1 MWLLELISHISEV
14 NAVSDGLMT
23 TVLGGHNTE
32 SPLEKDSKGEALK
45 ENLAVKLTLTCFI
58 SAFCHVN
65 FNSPTLKE
73 RGSSFQADLEW
84 TSLSTQKKKGCK
96 EVSTLRSAPVTDSMP
111 FHMPIPGPIP
121 SA

>member
-73 RGSSFQADLEW
+73 RDIAQVFRLTWNGQA
-84 TSLSTQKKKGCK
+84 
-96 EVSTLRSAPVTDSMP
+96 SAPKRKKV
-111 FHMPIPGPIP
+111 
-121 SA
+121 ARK